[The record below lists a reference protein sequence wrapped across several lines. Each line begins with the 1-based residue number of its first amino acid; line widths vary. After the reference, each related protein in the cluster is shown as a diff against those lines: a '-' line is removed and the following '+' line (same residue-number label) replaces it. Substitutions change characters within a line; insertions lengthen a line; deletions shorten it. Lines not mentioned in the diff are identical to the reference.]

1 MKRLFQVLAISAL
14 VLTGLV
20 ASASAQTVAT
30 STKVKI
36 DFGFTA
42 GKQEFPAGEYR
53 IKTYDGTQSHALLLV
68 QRLDGKEQ
76 GIVATLPNQNSGKY
90 GLGDVSF
97 NKYGD
102 KYFLANVQIGDGSVT
117 HRILKSR
124 SERNIQR
131 MSVKIASVEPKQV
144 IVPASG
150 Q

>member
-14 VLTGLV
+14 VSTGLV
-20 ASASAQTVAT
+20 ASASAQTVSA

-36 DFGFTA
+36 DFDFTA
-42 GKQEFPAGEYR
+42 GNQQFPAGKYR
-53 IKTYDGTQSHALLLV
+53 IKTYNDIQSHTLLLV

-76 GIVATLPNQNSGKY
+76 GIVATLPNQSSGKL

-102 KYFLANVQIGDGSVT
+102 KYFLANVQVGDGSVT
-117 HRILKSR
+117 HHILKSR
-124 SERNIQR
+124 SERNLQR
-131 MSVKIASVEPKQV
+131 MSVKIAGVEPKQV
-144 IVPASG
+144 VVPVIG

>member
-36 DFGFTA
+36 DFDFTA
-42 GKQEFPAGEYR
+42 GKQQFPAGKYR
-53 IKTYDGTQSHALLLV
+53 IKTYNDTQSQTLLLV

-76 GIVATLPNQNSGKY
+76 GIVATLPNRNRGKL

-102 KYFLANVQIGDGSVT
+102 KYFLANVQVGDGSLT
-117 HRILKSR
+117 HHILKSR
-124 SERNIQR
+124 SERNLQQ
-131 MSVKIASVEPKQV
+131 MSVKIAGVEPKQL
-144 IVPASG
+144 IVPATD